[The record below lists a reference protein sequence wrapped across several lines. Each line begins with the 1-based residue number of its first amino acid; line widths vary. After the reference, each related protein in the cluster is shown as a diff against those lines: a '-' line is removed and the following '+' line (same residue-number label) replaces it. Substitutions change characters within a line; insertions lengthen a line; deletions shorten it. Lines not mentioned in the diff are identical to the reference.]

1 MLIFRGVTC
10 TTCPPGV
17 PQILTIIFKKK
28 RHYFQWSK
36 DTCQLQY
43 PLATPLAQRWLVELR
58 GNRRLGGMRWHR
70 QESQRWKFCFGTV
83 CFFMF
88 LFSSK
93 KKSVCLN
100 CSFFLIETSSNP
112 FLGIRLPLPCKW
124 IGVVPERFLDGVC
137 ALFPLG
143 ALQFITEVFTT
154 IVSPLLELLFS
165 PCHQQS
171 FCVLG
176 CFFPTTISS
185 WILWMPAY
193 ACYHLPAFSCWYV
206 CLFWL

>member
-10 TTCPPGV
+10 TTCPPAV
-17 PQILTIIFKKK
+17 PQIVTIIFKKTTWFPVK
-28 RHYFQWSK
+28 QRYMSI
-36 DTCQLQY
+36 
-43 PLATPLAQRWLVELR
+43 ATPA
-58 GNRRLGGMRWHR
+58 GYPA
-70 QESQRWKFCFGTV
+70 GTKV
-83 CFFMF
+83 TCWAKRKQATWWNAVTSPRVTAVKVLFWNGVFFHVSVVF
-88 LFSSK
+88 Q

-143 ALQFITEVFTT
+143 ALPFITEVFTT

-165 PCHQQS
+165 PFHQQS

-193 ACYHLPAFSCWYV
+193 ACYPLPAFFCWYV